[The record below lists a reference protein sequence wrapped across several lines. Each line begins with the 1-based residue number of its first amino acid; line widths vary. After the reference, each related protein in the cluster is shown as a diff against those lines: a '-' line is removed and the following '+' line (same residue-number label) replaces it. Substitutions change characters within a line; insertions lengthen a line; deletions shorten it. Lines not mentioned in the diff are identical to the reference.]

1 MKLLKI
7 SAAKVCLAAAACL
20 VSAASVNAQGPNAD
34 QQQVRRSMDLVLGI
48 NNMSMPPSGF
58 PVEKAMSSVKLD
70 PAVQASINEKLLK
83 IMEQTIRETLS
94 DARLM
99 QEMRQRFSVPP
110 TVPSP
115 AATENTV
122 TPKQ

>member
-1 MKLLKI
+1 MKRKI

-20 VSAASVNAQGPNAD
+20 LWAAAANAQGPNAD
-34 QQQVRRSMDLVLGI
+34 QEQVRRSMDLVLGL
-48 NNMSMPPSGF
+48 NNTPMPPSGF

-70 PAVQASINEKLLK
+70 PTVQANINEKLLK

-99 QEMRQRFSVPP
+99 QEMRQRFSVAPSVPGPAP
-110 TVPSP
+110 TES
-115 AATENTV
+115 TV